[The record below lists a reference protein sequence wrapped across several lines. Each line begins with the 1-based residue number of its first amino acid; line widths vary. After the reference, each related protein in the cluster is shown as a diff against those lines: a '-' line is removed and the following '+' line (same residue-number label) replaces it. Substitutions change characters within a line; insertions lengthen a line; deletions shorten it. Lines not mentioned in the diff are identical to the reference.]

1 MSALASKSVQFL
13 PFPLRLVCGV
23 YEWRQQVTGLREIV
37 MQRAV
42 MTHGSSASL
51 TF

>member
-23 YEWRQQVTGLREIV
+23 YEWHQQVTDLREIV
-37 MQRAV
+37 CDAER
-42 MTHGSSASL
+42 L
-51 TF
+51 